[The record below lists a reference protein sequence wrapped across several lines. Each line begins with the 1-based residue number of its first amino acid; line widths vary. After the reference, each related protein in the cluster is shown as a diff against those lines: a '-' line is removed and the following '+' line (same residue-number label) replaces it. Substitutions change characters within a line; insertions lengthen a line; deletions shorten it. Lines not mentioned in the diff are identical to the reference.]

1 MRHMWRKL
9 WYDLRHGWK
18 YSYVITFTGAC
29 AGTLFVVVADSV
41 SAVAI
46 EYFVLYFI
54 VFLAWAAPLQMDKA
68 MHLCPMERR
77 EKRQYLLQYY
87 RMRFGVCLGIS
98 ALIHL
103 AMVAAGW
110 LSLPFAGLELLLQAV
125 YTLTVLCANLPGQSQ
140 GNAQGSGR
148 ENPRKDTGGYRPL
161 KKENIGVLILFYVM
175 VVRMMLLQDI
185 KHDLWEKKAPDG
197 FECGAAAVMA
207 GIVLVAAVVYIAKVL
222 PRTLAECSDYESSCR
237 YFRVE

>member
-18 YSYVITFTGAC
+18 YSYTITFMGAC
-29 AGTLFVVVADSV
+29 AGTLFVEVADGAP
-41 SAVAI
+41 AVTI
-46 EYFVLYFI
+46 EYFVLFFI

-68 MHLCPMERR
+68 MHLCPMDRR
-77 EKRQYLLQYY
+77 EKRQYLLQSY

-98 ALIHL
+98 ALIH
-103 AMVAAGW
+103 MVMLAAGW
-110 LSLPFAGLELLLQAV
+110 MSLPFAGLELLLQAV
-125 YTLTVLCANLPGQSQ
+125 YTLAVLCANLPGQSR
-140 GNAQGSGR
+140 GNAQKSNR
-148 ENPRKDTGGYRPL
+148 ENPRRDTESYRPL
-161 KKENIGVLILFYVM
+161 KKENIGVLILYYVM
-175 VVRMMLLQDI
+175 VVRMMLFQNI
-185 KHDLWEKKAPDG
+185 QRDLWEQKVPGG

-207 GIVLVAAVVYIAKVL
+207 GIVFVAAVVYIAKVL

>member
-18 YSYVITFTGAC
+18 YSYSITFTGAC
-29 AGTLFVVVADSV
+29 AGTLF
-41 SAVAI
+41 AVISNSTAASAI
-46 EYFVLYFI
+46 EYFVLFFI
-54 VFLAWAAPLQMDKA
+54 VLLAWAAPLQMDKA
-68 MHLCPMERR
+68 MHLCPMGRR

-103 AMVAAGW
+103 AMFAVGW
-110 LSLPFAGLELLLQAV
+110 LSLPFAGLELCLQAV
-125 YTLTVLCANLPGQSQ
+125 YALAVLCSNLPGQSQ
-140 GNAQGSGR
+140 ENAQKSKR
-148 ENPRKDTGGYRPL
+148 ENSRRDTGGYRPL
-161 KKENIGVLILFYVM
+161 KKENIGVLILFYIM

-185 KHDLWEKKAPDG
+185 QHDLWEQKTPDG
-197 FECGAAAVMA
+197 FECGAAVVMA
-207 GIVLVAAVVYIAKVL
+207 GIVIVAAVVYIAKVL